1 VNSDRGRRE
10 SLCAVIGLALVLA
23 GCASLKNTP
32 QQDLA
37 YARWAACEPPSGLID
52 IDRVEPSGRIWFT
65 FYNESERLKVVECLA
80 KAPPG
85 GESLPTP
92 VAVLRGRGGA

>member
-1 VNSDRGRRE
+1 M
-10 SLCAVIGLALVLA
+10 IGLALVLA

-37 YARWAACEPPSGLID
+37 YSRWAKCEPPSGLTD
-52 IDRVEPSGRIWFT
+52 IDRVEPNGRIWFT

-80 KAPPG
+80 KAPPS
-85 GESLPTP
+85 GETLPTP

>member
-1 VNSDRGRRE
+1 MNSHRRRSE
-10 SLCAVIGLALVLA
+10 SWCAVIALTIVLA

-32 QQDLA
+32 LQDLA

-52 IDRVEPSGRIWFT
+52 IERVEPSGRIWFT
-65 FYNESERLKVVECLA
+65 FYNESERLKVVDCLA
-80 KAPPG
+80 KAPPS

-92 VAVLRGRGGA
+92 VAVMRGRGGA